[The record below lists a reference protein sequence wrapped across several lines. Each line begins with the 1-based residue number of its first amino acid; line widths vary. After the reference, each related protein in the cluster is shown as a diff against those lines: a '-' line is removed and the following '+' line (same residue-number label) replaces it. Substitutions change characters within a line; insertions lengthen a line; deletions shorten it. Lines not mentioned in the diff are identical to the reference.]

1 MQRFAVKSASRTF
14 EVLEFFKE
22 QRRPM
27 RLNEIYTA
35 LGYPQSS
42 TTNLLKSMVITGYLN
57 FNRKTRMYIPT
68 MRVSDLGSWLPS
80 YIHQD
85 GALRALVR
93 QVQRETDETVG
104 LASQN
109 DLFIQYV
116 MLEMPDH
123 EFQAAPQQGAMRLM
137 IDSSTGL
144 AMLSKMS
151 DRSIEN
157 LYRYT
162 KYYYSG
168 MEYFTD
174 LEELMREI
182 RWIRFI
188 KRVYLPNRP
197 TPELSSI
204 AISMDEEHNG
214 IPLALGVGGMSERIR
229 DKKDEIIEA
238 MQDGLSDFKNGR
250 FQDDS
255 QPMAAE

>member
-1 MQRFAVKSASRTF
+1 MQRFAVKSALRTF
-14 EVLEFFKE
+14 EVLELFKSN
-22 QRRPM
+22 RRPM

-42 TTNLLKSMVITGYLN
+42 TTNLLKSMVLTGYLN

-85 GALRALVR
+85 GALRAMVKH
-93 QVQRETDETVG
+93 VQRETDETVG
-104 LASQN
+104 LVAQN

-116 MLEMPDH
+116 MLEIPNH
-123 EFQAAPQQGAMRLM
+123 EYTAAPEQGDMRLM

-151 DRSIEN
+151 DRTIEK

-168 MEYFTD
+168 MEYFAD
-174 LEELMREI
+174 FEELMREI

-188 KRVYLPNRP
+188 KRVYMPKRP
-197 TPELSSI
+197 TPKVSSI
-204 AISMDEEHNG
+204 AISLDEEHNG
-214 IPLALGVGGMSERIR
+214 IPLALGVGGLSERIR
-229 DKKDEIIEA
+229 EKKDEILQI
-238 MQDGLSDFKNGR
+238 MQDAVADYKNDVFR
-250 FQDDS
+250 NDS
-255 QPMAAE
+255 LPIIAE